1 MSGISAWPGVRAA
14 DFPGVTI
21 SSLIV
26 FAPRGV
32 GVASPAVPTAAMYSL
47 APGGA
52 QPANPALGLS
62 GGVASGAAV
71 AFNAARNRNVWS
83 CGGPAG
89 ANEVSVRGREI
100 RTGVA
105 DGPWTVPSAAAQEP
119 SLAVCGWGGI
129 MEFRPG
135 VTAVST
141 GFGWVILPGGG
152 GAGFSWLGGPLAAE
166 GSSFQNTG
174 TWPYVILELPP
185 GGVGPLRVRVRGND
199 GTARFH
205 VPAVAV
211 NPFAPFLFDWRV
223 YRATP
228 TRAARYELRLS
239 GVLAFSQSMSEGA
252 GPGGESASP
261 SGTTHGVWPL
271 FWNQMQT
278 AFGAIFQDHWFYT
291 GYDAASTTDREP

>member
-1 MSGISAWPGVRAA
+1 VSGVSGWPGARAA

-21 SSLIV
+21 SSLIA

-32 GVASPAVPTAAMYSL
+32 GIASPAVPSGAMYGV

-52 QPANPALGLS
+52 QLTNPALGLS
-62 GGVASGAAV
+62 GGVASGAQV
-71 AFNAARNRNVWS
+71 AYNATRNRNVWS

-105 DGPWTVPSAAAQEP
+105 DGPWTAPSAAAQEP

-141 GFGWVILPGGG
+141 GFGWVIVPGGG

-166 GSSFQNTG
+166 GSTFQNTG

-185 GGVGPLRVRVRGND
+185 GGVNPLRIRVRGND

-205 VPAVAV
+205 VPSIAV
-211 NPFAPFLFDWRV
+211 NPFAPFGFDWRV

-239 GVLAFSQSMSEGA
+239 GVLAFTQSMSEGA

-261 SGTTHGVWPL
+261 TATGHGIFPL

-291 GYDAASTTDREP
+291 GYDSASTTDREP

>member
-1 MSGISAWPGVRAA
+1 MSGIASWPGVRSS
-14 DFPGVTI
+14 DFPGVTL

-26 FAPRGV
+26 FAPTGT
-32 GVASPAVPTAAMYSL
+32 GVASPAVPPANMYRL
-47 APGGA
+47 QPGGGA
-52 QPANPALGLS
+52 PANPATGLS
-62 GGVASGAAV
+62 GGVASGASV
-71 AFNAARNRNVWS
+71 AYNATRNRNVWL

-105 DGPWTVPSAAAQEP
+105 DGPWAIVAPAAQEP

-141 GFGWVILPGGG
+141 GFGWVVLPGGG
-152 GAGFSWLGGPLAAE
+152 AAGFSWLAGPLAAE
-166 GSSFQNTG
+166 GSTFQATG

-185 GGVGPLRVRVRGND
+185 GGVGPLRIRVRGND
-199 GTARFH
+199 GTARFY
-205 VPAVAV
+205 VPAIAV

-228 TRAARYELRLS
+228 TRPARYELRLS
-239 GVLAFSQSMSEGA
+239 GVLAWSQSMSEGA

-261 SGTTHGVWPL
+261 TRTGDGLFPL
-271 FWNQMQT
+271 FWNQQQT
-278 AFGAIFQDHWFYT
+278 AFGAIFQDYWFYT

>member
-1 MSGISAWPGVRAA
+1 MSIEVWPSQEDVS
-14 DFPGVTI
+14 FPGVTV
-21 SSLIV
+21 SSLIA
-26 FAPRGV
+26 FAAAGQ
-32 GVASPAVPTAAMYSL
+32 GVASPAVPSAAMYRV
-47 APGGA
+47 APGA
-52 QPANPALGLS
+52 AAPANPPLGLS
-62 GGVASGAAV
+62 GGVASGAQV
-71 AFNAARNRNVWS
+71 AFNATRNRNVWS

-89 ANEVSVRGREI
+89 ANEISVRGRDQ

-105 DGPWTVPSAAAQEP
+105 DGPWTIPAPAGQEP
-119 SLAVCGWGGI
+119 SMAVCGWRGQ

-135 VTAVST
+135 VTGVST

-166 GSSFQNTG
+166 GSTFQNTG

-185 GGVGPLRVRVRGND
+185 GGVGPLRIRVRGND

-205 VPAVAV
+205 VPAVTV

-228 TRAARYELRLS
+228 QRPAKYQLLLGDLFAWE
-239 GVLAFSQSMSEGA
+239 QSMSVGA

-261 SGTTHGVWPL
+261 TATTHGVFPL
-271 FWNQMQT
+271 FWNQQQT
-278 AFGAIFQDHWFYT
+278 AFGAIFQDHIFYT
-291 GYDAASTTDREP
+291 GYDRDSTTDRG